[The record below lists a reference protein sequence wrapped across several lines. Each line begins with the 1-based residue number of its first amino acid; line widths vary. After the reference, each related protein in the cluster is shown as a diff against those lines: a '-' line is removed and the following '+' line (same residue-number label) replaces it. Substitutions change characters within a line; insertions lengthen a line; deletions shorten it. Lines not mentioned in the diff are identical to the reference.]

1 MVQSLFGRV
10 TVITGGGSGIGRATA
25 EQLARDGA
33 RMIIAG
39 RDRERGEAAV
49 RAARGA
55 GGDACFVR
63 TDVAS
68 ERSVRAA
75 IDTAVDLFGGIDY
88 LFNCAGCEGPMGPI
102 TDLTE
107 DECDQILAVNLKG
120 PMMAAKHAIPH
131 MVARGGGCVVNAA
144 SFLGTVPFPVGAA
157 YGASKAGL
165 IHFTRS
171 LAMGYAAQGVRAYAV
186 CPYVTD
192 TPMTDRLTGGHQAMK
207 QRFAGMNPSGR
218 IAQPEDIA
226 CVVAE
231 LFAGVTDF
239 ESGDA
244 VLVDSGAIA
253 TRASRPAAVV

>member
-1 MVQSLFGRV
+1 
-10 TVITGGGSGIGRATA
+10 VITGGGSGIGRATA
-25 EQLARDGA
+25 EQLGRDGA

-39 RDRERGEAAV
+39 RDRARGEATV
-49 RAARGA
+49 RAAARA
-55 GGDACFVR
+55 GGHARFVE

-75 IDTAVDLFGGIDY
+75 IDAAVDVFGGLDY
-88 LFNCAGCEGPMGPI
+88 LFNCAGCEGPMGAI

-107 DECDQILAVNLKG
+107 EDCDQLLAVNLKG

-131 MVARGGGCVVNAA
+131 MIARGGGCVVNAA
-144 SFLGTVPFPVGAA
+144 SFLGTVPFPVGSA

-171 LAMGYAAQGVRAYAV
+171 LAAGYAAQGVRAYAV

-192 TPMTDRLTGGHQAMK
+192 TPMTDRLTGGHPAMK
-207 QRFAGMNPSGR
+207 RRFAGMNPSGC

-231 LFAGVTDF
+231 LFAGATDF

-253 TRASRPAAVV
+253 TRASRPVAAL